1 MRPAGQQHR
10 GGHQNRA
17 ASQNHAGSRKSYASS
32 ALAGQS
38 QPQTSADSSNAGRNN
53 QAAAPGPS
61 VQAMT
66 TSTSVQLSSLIGQ
79 HVAISLHA
87 KQDTASASN
96 INGGKA
102 PQASIQGK
110 LWAFDDRIGT
120 LVLQTPPS
128 GFRMIMLHSVSDISI
143 VAPQQSNG
151 TAVPCDAVEE
161 PFTPIPG
168 SVVQEREEA
177 AVRDEAQRVA
187 RLPPSGSLP
196 IAGEIFEALGKTLPV
211 RWADNIMSV
220 YRSNFSVL
228 ADTSRHSVVMD
239 EVLVDP
245 PYTSASC
252 RSENATRL
260 ARVQKVLQGE
270 RTRIEA
276 SLS

>member
-38 QPQTSADSSNAGRNN
+38 QPQTSADLSNAGRNN
-53 QAAAPGPS
+53 QAAAPSPS
-61 VQAMT
+61 VQATTT

-151 TAVPCDAVEE
+151 TAVSFDAVEE

-177 AVRDEAQRVA
+177 AVRDEAHRVA
-187 RLPPSGSLP
+187 RLPPPGSLP

-211 RWADNIMSV
+211 RWANNIMCVHSAV
-220 YRSNFSVL
+220 FHVL
-228 ADTSRHSVVMD
+228 ADPSLHQRGHGRSSRRPAIHICFV
-239 EVLVDP
+239 
-245 PYTSASC
+245 
-252 RSENATRL
+252 
-260 ARVQKVLQGE
+260 
-270 RTRIEA
+270 
-276 SLS
+276 